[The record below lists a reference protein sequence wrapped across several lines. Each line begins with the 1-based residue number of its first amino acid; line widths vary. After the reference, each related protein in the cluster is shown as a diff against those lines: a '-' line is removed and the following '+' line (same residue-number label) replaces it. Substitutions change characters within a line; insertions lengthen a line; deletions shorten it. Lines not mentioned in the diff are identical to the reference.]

1 MALTF
6 THSLL
11 DRLIDDEPD
20 QAVEPTESEDAALAR
35 YKFSLRRDL
44 EALLNAKRPLLAL
57 IDGSETLGRTIIGY
71 GIRDMST
78 DDFST
83 AATRERAR
91 RMVAQCIREHE
102 TRLADIDVEA
112 DSAPTSRG
120 IRFRITATLKLSRN
134 RETVVYDANV
144 RPSDR
149 AIAVELTGS

>member
-1 MALTF
+1 MARTF
-6 THSLL
+6 THSLI

-20 QAVEPTESEDAALAR
+20 RAVEPAESEEAALAR
-35 YKFSLRRDL
+35 YKYSLRRDL
-44 EALLNAKRPLLAL
+44 EALLNSKRPLLAM
-57 IDGSETLGRTIIGY
+57 IDASEALGRTVIGY

-83 AATRERAR
+83 SATRERAR

-102 TRLADIDVEA
+102 TRLSDVDVEA

-134 RETVVYDANV
+134 RDVVVYDANV
-144 RPSDR
+144 RPTDR